1 MPGAPD
7 PEYVLARTALLEV
20 LEALGNQRPAVI
32 LVGAQAIYLHTG
44 AADLAVAEFT
54 TDGDIASDPSAL
66 QPEPKLEEALERAGF
81 TSHPGKVGRWQAMPI
96 AALNPVDHRSFDIHV
111 AGPTALLVAKLHK
124 IGERADARGR
134 AVDKDALDVLRLL
147 RAVPTE
153 RFTTGVHRLLADPVS
168 STVSEAAID
177 LLRNLFSSPL
187 ARRWPPIFCRP

>member
-1 MPGAPD
+1 
-7 PEYVLARTALLEV
+7 
-20 LEALGNQRPAVI
+20 
-32 LVGAQAIYLHTG
+32 
-44 AADLAVAEFT
+44 
-54 TDGDIASDPSAL
+54 
-66 QPEPKLEEALERAGF
+66 
-81 TSHPGKVGRWQAMPI
+81 
-96 AALNPVDHRSFDIHV
+96 V

-177 LLRNLFSSPL
+177 LLRNLFSSPTGRGSAMAASAAVPLESESTIRASCAAL
-187 ARRWPPIFCRP
+187 ATDLLQALSPKHRR